1 MASRRRTRVWAA
13 TTMVESVHRRPLEP
27 CTTKAASKFAHAF
40 STGWLDDLW
49 ERRACATGVPGPAVP
64 IKCDDR

>member
-1 MASRRRTRVWAA
+1 
-13 TTMVESVHRRPLEP
+13 MVESVHRRPLEP